1 MRNENMN
8 VIKQFI
14 EGCFTNCFILNNI
27 DLIEEDMIYSLAKT
41 SNNIIFDEI
50 EEELIIDLENKGVNA
65 VISYM

>member
-14 EGCFTNCFILNNI
+14 EGCFTNCFILNNL

>member
-1 MRNENMN
+1 MINENMN

-14 EGCFTNCFILNNI
+14 EGCFTNCFILNNL